1 MQENGK
7 YLYGIVGAVDGFPA
21 LRDGRIGIAEEKVYT
36 ICYGDLA
43 AVVSD
48 HPVCKIQPL
57 RQNLNPHHEVIK
69 EVNKRYTIIPMT
81 FGHIAKDTDDILQ
94 VLKNNFSI
102 IFQELKKLENKV
114 EMGLKI
120 FWDVDNVFEYFLKK
134 DRELENYR
142 DRLFGKASKP
152 TSEEKLE
159 LGMLFA
165 QKVNEER
172 QQHTNRVLKALDHC
186 IVDVRINKP
195 TDEKM
200 MLNAAFLI
208 ERDKG
213 KEYEEGVYRVAN
225 LFDGHFTFDYNGPWA
240 PYNFTELRLKA

>member
-1 MQENGK
+1 M
-7 YLYGIVGAVDGFPA
+7 
-21 LRDGRIGIAEEKVYT
+21 
-36 ICYGDLA
+36 C
-43 AVVSD
+43 
-48 HPVCKIQPL
+48 
-57 RQNLNPHHEVIK
+57 LNI
-69 EVNKRYTIIPMT
+69 
-81 FGHIAKDTDDILQ
+81 
-94 VLKNNFSI
+94 
-102 IFQELKKLENKV
+102 
-114 EMGLKI
+114 
-120 FWDVDNVFEYFLKK
+120 FLKK
-134 DRELENYR
+134 DKELENYR
-142 DRLFGKASKP
+142 DRIFGKASKP

-213 KEYEEGVYRVAN
+213 KEYEEGVHRVAN

>member
-7 YLYGIVGAVDGFPA
+7 YLYGIVGAVDGLDF
-21 LRDGRIGIAEEKVYT
+21 GKIGIAEEEVYA
-36 ICYGDLA
+36 IRYGDLA

-48 HPVCKIQPL
+48 HPLCKIQPL
-57 RQNLNPHHEVIK
+57 RQNLKPHHEVIK
-69 EVNKRYTIIPMT
+69 EVNKGYTIIPMT

-114 EMGLKI
+114 EMGLRI

-142 DRLFGKASKP
+142 DRIFGKASQP
-152 TSEEKLE
+152 TYEEKLE

-186 IVDVRINKP
+186 IVDIRINKP